1 MKSGDIMTLWTPE
14 HAKTL
19 IPALIVMLLASLV
32 LRKLLLKKSWSTRMI
47 PFRIIA
53 GILIVLEIGKQ
64 ACSFARGYDLYHIP
78 LHYCSLFLFSV
89 PAMAFYTGR
98 HKRAVQAATS
108 AFCASLLLF
117 MLVYPDLI
125 YGSWDITN
133 YFGNYFAFHT
143 VTFHNLVL
151 FAFMLILALEL
162 TEPAQKGDSKAI
174 FLSTGIF
181 CAVSATMAQLLKTN
195 YANFYRCNIPV
206 FESIRSGLEPVLG
219 YAGAQL
225 TYVVILAVLTVL
237 FTWGAYW
244 LYRLLSNLTRK
255 KAAV

>member
-1 MKSGDIMTLWTPE
+1 
-14 HAKTL
+14 
-19 IPALIVMLLASLV
+19 
-32 LRKLLLKKSWSTRMI
+32 MI

-53 GILIVLEIGKQ
+53 CILIILEIGKQ

-89 PAMAFYTGR
+89 PAMAFYTGK
-98 HKRAVQAATS
+98 HKQSVQAATS
-108 AFCASLLLF
+108 AFCAALLLF

-125 YGSWDITN
+125 YSSWDINN
-133 YFGNYFAFHT
+133 YFTNYFAFHT

-151 FAFMLILALEL
+151 FAFMLLLALEL
-162 TEPAQKGDSKAI
+162 TEPAQKGESRAI

-181 CAVSATMAQLLKTN
+181 CILAATMAQLLKTN

-206 FESIRSGLEPVLG
+206 FESIRSGLVPVLG
-219 YAGAQL
+219 YTAAQL
-225 TYVVILAVLTVL
+225 LYVIILSALTVL

-244 LYRLLSNLTRK
+244 LYRLLFKLTHK
-255 KAAV
+255 

>member
-1 MKSGDIMTLWTPE
+1 MSLWTPE

-19 IPALIVMLLASLV
+19 IPALIVMFLV
-32 LRKLLLKKSWSTRMI
+32 ALILRKFLIKKDWSTRMI

-89 PAMAFYTGR
+89 PAMAFYTGK
-98 HKRAVQAATS
+98 HKRTVQAVTS
-108 AFCASLLLF
+108 AFCASLLVF

-125 YGSWDITN
+125 YGSWDIN
-133 YFGNYFAFHT
+133 NFFSNYFAFHT

-151 FAFMLILALEL
+151 FAFMLIFALEL
-162 TEPAQKGDSKAI
+162 TGSAQKGDSKAI
-174 FLSTGIF
+174 FLSTGVF
-181 CAVSATMAQLLKTN
+181 CVVSAVMAQLLKTN
-195 YANFYRCNIPV
+195 FANFYRCNIPV
-206 FESIRSGLEPVLG
+206 FESLRSGLEPVLG
-219 YAGAQL
+219 YAVTQL
-225 TYVVILAVLTVL
+225 LYVMILSVLTVL

-244 LYRLLSNLTRK
+244 LYRLLFKLTRK
-255 KAAV
+255 NATS